1 MHLICMFS
9 SFSWDQLDVKLDSN
23 IAKVA
28 ELHVQIAVIIHEN

>member
-1 MHLICMFS
+1 MHLICVFI

-28 ELHVQIAVIIHEN
+28 ELQVQIAVIIH